1 MKKSKLFSTVL
12 VVIILI
18 GVAFYIFYLAPSLK
32 IASGYTAKYVCSATF
47 VSGLEEEVINID
59 LDLFLVNKV
68 KYTINREEKY
78 VEASLFGIGKH
89 RAYYYQTE
97 DNCGCNL
104 NIDKNNRK
112 LSGKSPLNKNLIL
125 DTIAWPYGDK
135 LSDTVFEGVDL
146 EKIKQIV
153 HQTLDTNSATRAIT
167 IVYKNNLIAEEYAPG
182 ITATTRLLGWSM
194 TKTMC
199 NALIGNLVKNGLLDI
214 NKPAPFPEWQ
224 NDERKNITV
233 NNLIQMSSGLKWVE
247 DYAVLSNVTKMLY
260 LERDL
265 GAYAASVPFLSNPD
279 ENWVYSS
286 GTTNILSE
294 IIRKSLPDEQH
305 YHDFLYDSL
314 FDVLGMRSALVEM
327 DDAGTYIFSSYG
339 WATARDWTRFGM
351 LYLNKGMANGKEV
364 FTPEWA
370 DYSETPAS
378 ASGGRYGAQIWLNS
392 AKIELPNAPAD
403 AFYED
408 GFGGQRVLVIPSKEM
423 MVVMLSGQQK
433 DFDFN
438 PFVAKLLECIP

>member
-1 MKKSKLFSTVL
+1 MKKGKLFPIIL
-12 VVIILI
+12 VVILLS
-18 GVAFYIFYLAPSLK
+18 GVAFYVYYLTPSLK

-47 VSGLEEEVINID
+47 VSGLEEDVINID

-68 KYTINREEKY
+68 KYTINYEEKY
-78 VEASLFGIGKH
+78 VEASLFGLGKH

-104 NIDKNNRK
+104 NIDKSNRK

-135 LSDTVFEGVDL
+135 LRDTVFEGVDV
-146 EKIKQIV
+146 EKIKRIV
-153 HQTLDTNSATRAIT
+153 HQTLDTNRATRAIT

-214 NKPAPFPEWQ
+214 NQPAPIPEWQ

-233 NNLIQMSSGLKWVE
+233 NNLLQMSSGLEWVE
-247 DYAVLSNVTKMLY
+247 DYGKISNVTKMLY

-265 GAYAASVPFLSNPD
+265 GTYAASVPFLSNPGED
-279 ENWVYSS
+279 WVYSS

-294 IIRKSLPDEQH
+294 IIRKSLPDEKQ
-305 YHDFLYDSL
+305 YHDFPHDSL
-314 FDVLGMRSALVEM
+314 FDVLGMRSAVLEM

-351 LYLNKGMANGKEV
+351 LYLNKGWANGKQV

-370 DYSETPAS
+370 NYSETPAS
-378 ASGGRYGAQIWLNS
+378 ASGGKYGAQIWLNVVQV
-392 AKIELPNAPAD
+392 ELPKAPPD

-423 MVVMLSGQQK
+423 LIVMLSGQQK

-438 PFVAKLLECIP
+438 PFVAQLLTCIP